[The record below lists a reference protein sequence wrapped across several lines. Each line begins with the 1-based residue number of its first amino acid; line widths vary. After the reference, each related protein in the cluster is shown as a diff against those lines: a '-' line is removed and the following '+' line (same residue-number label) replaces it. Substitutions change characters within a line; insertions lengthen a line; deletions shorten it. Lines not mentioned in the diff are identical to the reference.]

1 MFKRMNLLFRI
12 LKSSFTD
19 KLAYVSAVAG
29 ALSWLI
35 HAWYPAILPGQLKA
49 TAHIYMTVL
58 ASLAA
63 GMMIAKYVLREG
75 YLCLMQE
82 IKAEKEAFAVII
94 QRLEAAML
102 EIKEERDRVSER
114 ESLLKNRLKSFENS
128 ATEAQLSSLRKKIRT
143 DEEERKT
150 SLALLAHELRDH
162 LQELDAVDDGDIA
175 RAAAVLQKETQLLEN
190 EIKKGEM
197 SLYELVLKISEIREH
212 IYDLTLIRLQ
222 SGGQEESGH
231 DHRQPRDFPWFAA
244 ENDPSRAERVYK
256 FLRVAFHPDRFSSDR
271 LKEEA
276 KIHYQEAV
284 QAYNT
289 LKERFRTTH

>member
-1 MFKRMNLLFRI
+1 MKLLFRI
-12 LKSSFTD
+12 LRSSFTD
-19 KLAYVSAVAG
+19 KLAYLSAVAG
-29 ALSWLI
+29 ALCWLI
-35 HAWYPAILPGQLKA
+35 HARYPAIFPGPLKA
-49 TAHIYMTVL
+49 TAHIYTTIV

-75 YLCLMQE
+75 YLRLMQE
-82 IKAEKEAFAVII
+82 VKAEKEAFAVII

-102 EIKEERDRVSER
+102 EIKEERDRISER
-114 ESLLKNRLKSFENS
+114 EALLKNRLKSFENS

-197 SLYELVLKISEIREH
+197 SLYELLLKISEIREH
-212 IYDLTLIRLQ
+212 IYDLTSIRLQ
-222 SGGQEESGH
+222 SGGQEENVR

-244 ENDPSRAERVYK
+244 ESDPSRVERVYK